1 MAMCM
6 ACQKRIC
13 QNCATVWDGINYC
26 VDCLTERRQGTGS
39 KGRWGAW
46 VMLLLSVSLLLG
58 LVHGLRLVAA
68 QVLGG
73 LS

>member
-26 VDCLTERRQGTGS
+26 VDCLAERRRGEGVT
-39 KGRWGAW
+39 GRWGAW
-46 VMLLLSVSLLLG
+46 ARLLLSLPVLYV
-58 LVHGLRLVAA
+58 LVHGLRLVLARF
-68 QVLGG
+68 LGVF
-73 LS
+73 S